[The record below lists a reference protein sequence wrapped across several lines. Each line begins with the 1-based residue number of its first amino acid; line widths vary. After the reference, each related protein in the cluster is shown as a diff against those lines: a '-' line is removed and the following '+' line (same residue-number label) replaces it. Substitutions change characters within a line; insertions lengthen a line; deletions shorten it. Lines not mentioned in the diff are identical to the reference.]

1 MRSALGR
8 IAAVGGAVAVL
19 LLAVP
24 AAASAHPL
32 GNFTVNRYSGI
43 VVATDRITVD
53 HVLDLAEIPTA
64 QRMPGIDTDGNGR
77 PSATELATYAAA
89 TCGDAVAAT
98 RLDVAGQPVRLD
110 VLRSAAQARAG
121 QAGLPTLRVE
131 CALQTRIA
139 PLTGTVRVRF
149 VDEAADDEIGW
160 REVTARGDGTTVL
173 RSDVPQQSESKR
185 LTAYPRDLLKSPLD
199 ERGARLEVR
208 SGGARLQ
215 PGGDTAAAG
224 APGVPLGGRL
234 TAAFQGLVTR
244 YDGSLPLMVLAVL
257 AATLLGAAHAV
268 APGHGKTVMA
278 FYLSGRRD
286 GALRAAAT
294 VGATVTA
301 THTAGV
307 LLLGLLVSAGT
318 AFAPAR
324 LYPWLTLVSG
334 LLVATVGATLLR
346 EAHRPPRGDHGTLA
360 GHAVMTGHA
369 VLAGHPRD
377 HQQRAHGHPDVTPH
391 GEARERRSSLPF
403 IGVEPRRSGAIGV
416 APRHHPRE
424 LADPPGHHHPHLHDH
439 PPEHAQPPEHPHP
452 HGGPSRRGLVAMGLA
467 GGLLPSPSALV
478 VFLGALALGH
488 PWFGVL
494 LVVFFGLGMALTLG
508 VVGLAV
514 LRLRATVEQRF
525 AGRAGSRLATVVR
538 LVPVLT
544 AVCIVT
550 VGLSVALKGIFGVGG

>member
-1 MRSALGR
+1 
-8 IAAVGGAVAVL
+8 
-19 LLAVP
+19 
-24 AAASAHPL
+24 
-32 GNFTVNRYSGI
+32 
-43 VVATDRITVD
+43 
-53 HVLDLAEIPTA
+53 
-64 QRMPGIDTDGNGR
+64 
-77 PSATELATYAAA
+77 
-89 TCGDAVAAT
+89 
-98 RLDVAGQPVRLD
+98 
-110 VLRSAAQARAG
+110 
-121 QAGLPTLRVE
+121 
-131 CALQTRIA
+131 
-139 PLTGTVRVRF
+139 
-149 VDEAADDEIGW
+149 
-160 REVTARGDGTTVL
+160 
-173 RSDVPQQSESKR
+173 
-185 LTAYPRDLLKSPLD
+185 
-199 ERGARLEVR
+199 
-208 SGGARLQ
+208 
-215 PGGDTAAAG
+215 
-224 APGVPLGGRL
+224 VPLGGRL

-257 AATLLGAAHAV
+257 AAALLGAAHAV

-278 FYLSGRRD
+278 FYLSGRRE

-346 EAHRPPRGDHGTLA
+346 ESHRPPHGDH
-360 GHAVMTGHA
+360 
-369 VLAGHPRD
+369 
-377 HQQRAHGHPDVTPH
+377 AH
-391 GEARERRSSLPF
+391 F
-403 IGVEPRRSGAIGV
+403 
-416 APRHHPRE
+416 AP
-424 LADPPGHHHPHLHDH
+424 HDH

-550 VGLSVALKGIFGVGG
+550 LGLSVALKGISGVGG